1 MVKQILIANW
11 TVSYQSF
18 VNVAFYEK
26 WKLQGNL
33 NFHGSDGGKWGCH
46 CKSNTAEWMYTWN

>member
-18 VNVAFYEK
+18 VNVALYEK
-26 WKLQGNL
+26 MKITGKFD
-33 NFHGSDGGKWGCH
+33 FHGSDGGK
-46 CKSNTAEWMYTWN
+46 